1 MSRIY
6 TNSNQKGSRIGCLL
20 LPSAAL
26 DTFLP
31 DLLKSMIRREIL
43 QQSFYRRDDVVAV
56 SRDLLGKVL
65 CTEIEGRST
74 SVVITETEAYA
85 GVTDRASHAYGD
97 RRTRRTEPMY
107 GPGGVA
113 YVYLCYG
120 IHHLFNVV
128 TNANGIPHAIL
139 VRAGEPH
146 SGLSTMLERRGK
158 PRADRSLLAGPGS
171 VARAL
176 GITTSLTGS
185 SLLGGPIRIEDHGLR
200 VEAACISAGPRVG
213 VDYAGEDAGR
223 PYRFRLESDAW
234 VSSALSTASSS

>member
-1 MSRIY
+1 V
-6 TNSNQKGSRIGCLL
+6 
-20 LPSAAL
+20 SAASNL
-26 DTFLP
+26 QGMTPRRDRAPAAAPQPTRSVTRPEMLP
-31 DLLKSMIRREIL
+31 
-43 QQSFYRRDDVVAV
+43 QSFYVRDDVVAV

-65 CTEIEGRST
+65 CTDIDGRCT
-74 SVVITETEAYA
+74 SMVITETEAYA
-85 GVTDRASHAYGD
+85 GVTDKASHAYGD

-107 GPGGVA
+107 GPGGMA

-128 TNANGIPHAIL
+128 TNVSGVPHAVL

-158 PRADRSLLAGPGS
+158 PHADRSLLAGPGS

-200 VEAACISAGPRVG
+200 VDEACVSAGPRVG

-234 VSSALSTASSS
+234 VSSALSTDASS

>member
-1 MSRIY
+1 MPELLKPVIH
-6 TNSNQKGSRIGCLL
+6 GEL
-20 LPSAAL
+20 LP
-26 DTFLP
+26 
-31 DLLKSMIRREIL
+31 
-43 QQSFYRRDDVVAV
+43 QSFYLSDDVVAV
-56 SRDLLGKVL
+56 ARALLGKVL
-65 CTEIEGRST
+65 CTDIDGRHT
-74 SVVITETEAYA
+74 SMVIIETEAYA

-128 TNANGIPHAIL
+128 TNVSGVPHAVL
-139 VRAGEPH
+139 VRAGEPR

-158 PRADRSLLAGPGS
+158 PQADRTLLAGPGS

-185 SLLGGPIRIEDHGLR
+185 SLLDGPIRIEDHGLD
-200 VEAACISAGPRVG
+200 VEEDAVITGPRVG
-213 VDYAGEDAGR
+213 IDYAGEDARR
-223 PYRFRLESDAW
+223 PYRFRLEAG
-234 VSSALSTASSS
+234 ARR